1 MPLSDLDVS
10 WFWRFL
16 KGSQTIGT
24 WFIDN
29 PTAAV
34 AWLALLIA
42 TSAFIHQVLQ
52 GQQLPNA
59 SKVQEWMA
67 YNEFRQYCQSQ
78 FDKGILWDDCNK
90 TLALPMKAPPLTN
103 TETFLQNEK
112 LFSRSQTLAER
123 TAASMQVDPEHGRK

>member
-112 LFSRSQTLAER
+112 LFSRSQPLAER